1 MNFKEVY
8 LVLRDSKCFKDF
20 LCIIVLFVD
29 NIKVKEPSNRLSNL
43 FLNHYNILL
52 KCIHPCSN
60 HKEYIKLT
68 PRDAM

>member
-8 LVLRDSKCFKDF
+8 LVLRVQNVSKTSYVLSCF
-20 LCIIVLFVD
+20 FVD

-52 KCIHPCSN
+52 KCIHPSCSN
-60 HKEYIKLT
+60 HKEYIK
-68 PRDAM
+68 